1 MLLIH
6 SNIVYVNNPKG
17 SIVKFLELFLSPQQ
31 GRRQNRN
38 IQRFI
43 GVVYT
48 HKKVVCRYNLKI
60 IFTRLSK
67 YKEDRRK
74 ANKYSQYL

>member
-6 SNIVYVNNPKG
+6 SNTVYVNNSKE
-17 SIVKFLELFLSPQQ
+17 SVVKFLEFFLSPQQ

-43 GVVYT
+43 GVLYT
-48 HKKVVCRYNLKI
+48 HKKVVYRYNLKI
-60 IFTRLSK
+60 IFTRPSK
-67 YKEDRRK
+67 YKVDRRK
-74 ANKYSQYL
+74 SNKYSQYL